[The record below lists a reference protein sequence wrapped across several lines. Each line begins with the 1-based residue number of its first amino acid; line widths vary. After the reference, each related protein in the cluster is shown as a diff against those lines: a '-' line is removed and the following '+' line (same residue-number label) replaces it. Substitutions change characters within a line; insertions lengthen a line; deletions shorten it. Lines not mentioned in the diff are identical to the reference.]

1 MKLSNK
7 RSSIVGIIFNKI
19 QRNLRKIVFLIILFF
34 VSVVLVASNGIT
46 HHQAVINTAQFNS
59 CASASSIPCIDTPQP
74 ITLPTPTT
82 PFTPNPQLN
91 EQQRFLSVIANKL
104 ATIPQPGTF
113 EYILLR
119 KYGAAF
125 VNQAPELKLPQKVI
139 FTNEQETKEFQSTLT
154 MVKVDGTNN
163 CYLQQ
168 AAGLALNKAKAIQKI
183 PLKSGYGS
191 GDCTRTFTTNLRFWQ
206 KYANDRTLEKVRQG
220 KETAILGI
228 VAPPGTSQ
236 HLWGLAIDLGIS
248 SQKQRQALNQ
258 NGWFQTVESDIPHW
272 TYLGL
277 TEEQL
282 PLFGFKK
289 KVVRGI
295 TYWLTPI

>member
-1 MKLSNK
+1 MQRILRKLALLT
-7 RSSIVGIIFNKI
+7 IIF
-19 QRNLRKIVFLIILFF
+19 LITFT
-34 VSVVLVASNGIT
+34 LVASNGIA
-46 HHQAVINTAQFNS
+46 HHQTVIQTAQFNN
-59 CASASSIPCIDTPQP
+59 CLNNAQCLVTPEP
-74 ITLPTPTT
+74 TTSPTPIA
-82 PFTPNPQLN
+82 PFTPNPELN
-91 EQQRFLSVIANKL
+91 EQQRFLSAIAIKL
-104 ATIPQPGTF
+104 PAIPQPGTY

-119 KYGAAF
+119 KYGAVF
-125 VNQAPELKLPQKVI
+125 VNQEPEIKLPEKVI
-139 FTNEQETKEFQSTLT
+139 LANEQETQEFQSTLT
-154 MVKVDGTNN
+154 MIKVDGTND

-168 AAGLALNKAKAIQKI
+168 AAGLALNKAKKIQKI

-236 HLWGLAIDLGIS
+236 HLWGLAIDLRVS

-277 TEEQL
+277 TESQL
-282 PLFGFKK
+282 PLFGFQKK
-289 KVVRGI
+289 LVREI
-295 TYWLTPI
+295 TYWVTPI

>member
-1 MKLSNK
+1 MDTNSQN
-7 RSSIVGIIFNKI
+7 RTTNM
-19 QRNLRKIVFLIILFF
+19 QRILRKTAFLIMIFLI
-34 VSVVLVASNGIT
+34 SCALVASSGIA
-46 HHQAVINTAQFNS
+46 HHQSVINTAQFNS
-59 CASASSIPCIDTPQP
+59 CSSANSIPCIGNPQQ
-74 ITLPTPTT
+74 IILPTPIT
-82 PFTPNPQLN
+82 PFIPNPQLN
-91 EQQRFLSVIANKL
+91 EQQRFLSAIANKL
-104 ATIPQPGTF
+104 PIIPQPGTF
-113 EYILLR
+113 EYILLD

-125 VNQAPELKLPQKVI
+125 VNQAPEIKLPQKVI
-139 FTNEQETKEFQSTLT
+139 FANEQETKEFQSTLT
-154 MVKVDGTNN
+154 MIKVDGTND

-168 AAGLALNKAKAIQKI
+168 SAGLAFNKARSLQTI

-236 HLWGLAIDLGIS
+236 HLWGLAIDLRVS

-289 KVVRGI
+289 KVMRGI

>member
-1 MKLSNK
+1 M
-7 RSSIVGIIFNKI
+7 
-19 QRNLRKIVFLIILFF
+19 QRILRHTAFLTILFF
-34 VSVVLVASNGIT
+34 ITFSLVASNGIA
-46 HHQAVINTAQFNS
+46 HHQTVINTAQFQTCLS
-59 CASASSIPCIDTPQP
+59 VIAAPCIETPN
-74 ITLPTPTT
+74 PTPFPTPIT
-82 PFTPNPQLN
+82 PFTPNPELN
-91 EQQRFLSVIANKL
+91 EQQRFFTAIEQKL
-104 ATIPQPGTF
+104 TIIPQPGTY

-125 VNQAPELKLPQKVI
+125 VNQEAETKLPEKVI
-139 FTNEQETKEFQSTLT
+139 FANEQETKEFQSTLT
-154 MVKVDGTNN
+154 MIKINGAKD

-168 AAGLALNKAKAIQKI
+168 PAGLALNKAKALQNI

-191 GDCTRTFTTNLRFWQ
+191 GDCTRTFTTNLRFWY

-220 KETAILGI
+220 KETAILGV

-236 HLWGLAIDLGIS
+236 HLWGLAIDLRVS

-289 KVVRGI
+289 KVLRGI
-295 TYWLTPI
+295 SYWITPI

>member
-1 MKLSNK
+1 MQRIL
-7 RSSIVGIIFNKI
+7 RHTAFLTIIF
-19 QRNLRKIVFLIILFF
+19 LITF
-34 VSVVLVASNGIT
+34 SLVASNGIA
-46 HHQAVINTAQFNS
+46 HHQTVINSAQFQNCLS
-59 CASASSIPCIDTPQP
+59 VSSAPCIEAPN
-74 ITLPTPTT
+74 PTPFPSPIT
-82 PFTPNPQLN
+82 PFTPNPELN
-91 EQQRFLSVIANKL
+91 EQQRFLTTIETKL
-104 ATIPQPGTF
+104 LQIPQPGSY

-119 KYGAAF
+119 KYGAVF
-125 VNQAPELKLPQKVI
+125 VNQDPETKLPEKVI
-139 FTNEQETKEFQSTLT
+139 IANEQETKEFQSTLT
-154 MVKVDGTNN
+154 MIKVNGTKD

-168 AAGLALNKAKAIQKI
+168 TAGLALNKAKALQNI

-191 GDCTRTFTTNLRFWQ
+191 GDCTRTFTTNLRFWY

-220 KETAILGI
+220 KETAILSV

-236 HLWGLAIDLGIS
+236 HLWDLAIDLRVS
-248 SQKQRQALNQ
+248 NQKQRQALNQ

-282 PLFGFKK
+282 PLFGFQKK
-289 KVVRGI
+289 LVRGI

>member
-1 MKLSNK
+1 MQRILRKLPLLT
-7 RSSIVGIIFNKI
+7 IIF
-19 QRNLRKIVFLIILFF
+19 FLTFT
-34 VSVVLVASNGIT
+34 LVATNGIAN
-46 HHQAVINTAQFNS
+46 HQTVIHTAQFNRCLNNAQCLVS
-59 CASASSIPCIDTPQP
+59 PEPTTS
-74 ITLPTPTT
+74 PTPA
-82 PFTPNPQLN
+82 PFTPNPELN
-91 EQQRFLSVIANKL
+91 EQQRFLSAIAIKL
-104 ATIPQPGTF
+104 PTIPQPGTY

-119 KYGAAF
+119 KYGAVF
-125 VNQAPELKLPQKVI
+125 VNQEPEIKLPEKVI
-139 FTNEQETKEFQSTLT
+139 LANEQETKEFQSTLKT
-154 MVKVDGTNN
+154 IKVNGTND

-168 AAGLALNKAKAIQKI
+168 AAGLALNKAKTLQNI

-236 HLWGLAIDLGIS
+236 HLWGLAIDLRVS

-277 TEEQL
+277 TETQL
-282 PLFGFKK
+282 PLFGFQKK
-289 KVVRGI
+289 LVRGI
-295 TYWLTPI
+295 TYWVTPI